1 MAADALTSL
10 YGGHL
15 TDRTKRTSS
24 SSVQLRVVGLFAGIG
39 GIELGL
45 HQAGHKSQLLCEID
59 PGASHVLRRR
69 FPDVRII
76 EDVRNIEKL
85 PTTDLVAAGFP
96 CQDLSQAGR
105 TAGIAGSQSGLVE
118 HLFRLLDASKR
129 SPRWLLLENVSFM
142 LHLDRGRG
150 MRYLVDQLETR
161 GYRWAYRIVDTQAF
175 GVPQRRQRVI
185 MLASRRED
193 PRNILFVDDA
203 EPREP
208 MLSEDTW
215 CGFYWTEGLRGLGW
229 AVDGVP
235 TLKVGST
242 IGIPSPPA
250 IWKRPSGEIAT
261 PDIRD
266 AERLQG
272 FETDWTTPA
281 LEIAGVRKGHR
292 WKLVGNAVS
301 VPVSKWLGDRLANP
315 GDFDRGRCGALL
327 GPGVTWPAAACGH
340 GGRVYP
346 VAVSRWPVSVA
357 GPHLRDFLKFPPTP
371 LSARAAAGFKNRM
384 DVSSL
389 NFNAEFRAA
398 MRRYVECA
406 VRPAVVA

>member
-1 MAADALTSL
+1 MV
-10 YGGHL
+10 GHL
-15 TDRTKRTSS
+15 TDRERRTSS
-24 SSVQLRVVGLFAGIG
+24 SSARLRVVGIFAGIG

-59 PGASHVLRRR
+59 PGASQVLRRR

-76 EDVRNIEKL
+76 EDVRDIEKL
-85 PTTDLVAAGFP
+85 PSTDLVAAGFP

-105 TAGIAGSQSGLVE
+105 TVGIAGSQSGLVG

-142 LHLDRGRG
+142 LHLDHGKG

-161 GYRWAYRIVDTQAF
+161 GYKWAYRIVNTQAF
-175 GVPQRRQRVI
+175 GLPQRRQRVI

-193 PRNILFVDDA
+193 PRSVLFVDDA
-203 EPREP
+203 EPLAPR
-208 MLSEDTW
+208 LSKDTW

-235 TLKVGST
+235 TLKGGST

-250 IWKRPSGEIAT
+250 IWQPPSGEIVT

-272 FETDWTTPA
+272 FEADWTKPA
-281 LEIAGVRKGHR
+281 LEVAGIRKGHR
-292 WKLVGNAVS
+292 WRLVGNAVS
-301 VPVSKWLGDRLANP
+301 VPVSKWLGHRLANP
-315 GDFDRGRCGALL
+315 EDFDRARCGALL
-327 GPGVTWPAAACGH
+327 GPGATWPYAAWGH
-340 GGRVYP
+340 SGRVYP
-346 VAVSRWPVSVA
+346 IEVSRWPVSVVA
-357 GPHLRDFLKFPPTP
+357 PHLSDFLKFQLMP
-371 LSARAAAGFKNRM
+371 LSARAAAGFKSRM

-389 NFNAEFRAA
+389 NFNGEFREA
-398 MRRYVECA
+398 MRRYVERA
-406 VRPAVVA
+406 QRPAAVA